1 MDPIALE
8 EDTPLEGGL
17 KLLIQPCLV
26 IMVLRGCQIRKKQ
39 IELRL
44 GNALPVEEHQ
54 ENSSLL
60 KPTENLL
67 KLLISVDFS
76 RIFSVAVYLFK

>member
-1 MDPIALE
+1 MILE
-8 EDTPLEGGL
+8 LLSEDDDGS
-17 KLLIQPCLV
+17 LV
-26 IMVLRGCQIRKKQ
+26 CQ
-39 IELRL
+39 
-44 GNALPVEEHQ
+44 HQ

>member
-1 MDPIALE
+1 MYLSSTVDE
-8 EDTPLEGGL
+8 NVVQTDEKR
-17 KLLIQPCLV
+17 KLLQ
-26 IMVLRGCQIRKKQ
+26 GQGK
-39 IELRL
+39 L
-44 GNALPVEEHQ
+44 GYVRVVHQ